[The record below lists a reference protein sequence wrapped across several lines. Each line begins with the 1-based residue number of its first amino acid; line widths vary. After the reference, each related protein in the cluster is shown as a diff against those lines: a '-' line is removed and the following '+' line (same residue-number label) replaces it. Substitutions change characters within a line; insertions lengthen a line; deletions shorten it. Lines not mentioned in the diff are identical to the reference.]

1 MSKIN
6 VFQVNPIFYMPI
18 DFDESKKVD
27 NSNNDDSSSEL
38 DLSSSIEENEDDE
51 EDENTN
57 TNILTFSLIKNNRK
71 LKSKTNSSKIY
82 ISEIFKKNW
91 KIKVRRLMAKI
102 KKKLIK
108 QWNNEQSNIASNNM
122 VDNDTNLTNNII
134 IKSNNINKNFD
145 FNNYYLKEI
154 NSVENKNNRILANLL
169 FGNNCQANNYSNI
182 HSNIKYNC
190 NNYNNNNLAF
200 LNSLINNYDNNS
212 INIGY

>member
-1 MSKIN
+1 MSKVN

-27 NSNNDDSSSEL
+27 NSNNDDSASEL
-38 DLSSSIEENEDDE
+38 DLSSSIEEDEDD

-57 TNILTFSLIKNNRK
+57 IITFSLIKNNRN

-91 KIKVRRLMAKI
+91 KIKARRLMAKI

-108 QWNNEQSNIASNNM
+108 QWKNAQSNNSPNNM
-122 VDNDTNLTNNII
+122 IDNNTNFTNNII

-145 FNNYYLKEI
+145 FNNYYIKKI
-154 NSVENKNNRILANLL
+154 NSIENKNNRILANLL
-169 FGNNCQANNYSNI
+169 CNNNCLANNNSNI
-182 HSNIKYNC
+182 YKNIKYNC
-190 NNYNNNNLAF
+190 NNYNNNNLTF
-200 LNSLINNYDNNS
+200 FNSLINNYNNNT